1 MSRHLRSIRALITQY
16 AAVLLVPLSM
26 DGDLSN
32 YKPVSLLAVG
42 QAAQLHLRAYMP
54 AHHVEAVDILETVN
68 KLTLSAMTALQ
79 TGFGSPAWRAHT
91 EHAQDVIL
99 AGLTRKLVKSI
110 SLLDQALHRHE
121 TEVYYALS
129 NTQKHHID
137 MSIANATN
145 LPLVF
150 GKVIVDL
157 LVVPPYSE
165 ISVRLFGTD
174 LLFSTAGADSEL
186 SACSEHKEAKKP
198 VDRRTV
204 WQIIMDRA
212 EVMFEIGNI
221 MTRMD
226 LTM

>member
-16 AAVLLVPLSM
+16 AAVPLVPLSM

-42 QAAQLHLRAYMP
+42 QAAHLHLRAYML

-91 EHAQDVIL
+91 KHAQDVIL
-99 AGLTRKLVKSI
+99 AGLTRKLVNSI

-121 TEVYYALS
+121 TDVYYALS
-129 NTQKHHID
+129 NTQKHHIV

-145 LPLVF
+145 LPLVL
-150 GKVIVDL
+150 G
-157 LVVPPYSE
+157 E
-165 ISVRLFGTD
+165 GHC
-174 LLFSTAGADSEL
+174 G
-186 SACSEHKEAKKP
+186 SACSSAIFGNLCAIVWYGFVVLNRRCRFRTPGMFRAQGGKEAYRST
-198 VDRRTV
+198 DRVANHHGPGR
-204 WQIIMDRA
+204 
-212 EVMFEIGNI
+212 GNV
-221 MTRMD
+221 
-226 LTM
+226 